1 MRPLA
6 RSLVVLVLAFAC
18 AAPVAHAK
26 VRVGASTNDLASIAA
41 TVGGPEVEVFSLA
54 PVGSDPHRVEALPS
68 SMVRVSRAQ
77 VFLKVGLGLDQW
89 ADAIVEGSRN
99 ARLRV
104 VDCSRGV
111 HVLEVPTGH
120 VDASM
125 GHVHPDGN
133 PHYWL
138 DPRNGAVVANTVAEA
153 LCVLDPS
160 HAADYRARAAAFGR
174 EARAALERGRARVVT
189 LASRRMFTYHR
200 SWPYLA
206 DAYGFEIVS
215 TVEPIPGIPPTA
227 RHLASLVATARASN
241 VRLLLQEPYFSPDA
255 GRFLAREASVRT
267 VVASPSCASTRPGSY
282 LEQFETLLAALVGE
296 PAPGSP
302 R

>member
-6 RSLVVLVLAFAC
+6 RILVLLALAC
-18 AAPVAHAK
+18 AAPSAHAK

-54 PVGSDPHRVEALPS
+54 PAGSDPHRVEALPS

-77 VFLKVGLGLDQW
+77 IYLKVGLGLDQW
-89 ADAIVEGSRN
+89 ADAIVDGARN

-104 VDCSRGV
+104 VDCSHGV
-111 HVLEVPTGH
+111 HVLEVPTGR

-138 DPRNGAVVANTVAEA
+138 DPRNGAVVAGTVAEA
-153 LCVLDPS
+153 LCALDPA

-174 EARAALERGRARVVT
+174 EARTALERGRGRVAT

-206 DAYGFEIVS
+206 DAYGFEIVN
-215 TVEPIPGIPPTA
+215 TVEPVPGIPPTA
-227 RHLASLVATARASN
+227 RHLASLVATAKTAN

-255 GRFLAREASVRT
+255 GRFLAREAAVRT
-267 VVASPSCASTRPGSY
+267 VVASPSCATTRPGSY

-296 PAPGSP
+296 PATGSA